1 MARNMGCEEA
11 VMGNEPVRPEDVLP
25 DGADGTEIDGAYVR
39 KGSVAA
45 FIGNVRALAEAESS
59 TPRWAAIVAQLREL
73 KPALDRIGVL
83 EVFEI
88 RDPVLRALVD
98 GL

>member
-1 MARNMGCEEA
+1 
-11 VMGNEPVRPEDVLP
+11 MGNQPVKPEDVLP
-25 DGADGTEIDGAYVR
+25 DGAEGTEFGGEYVR

-59 TPRWAAIVAQLREL
+59 GAQRDAIVGQLREL
-73 KPALDRIGVL
+73 KPALVRIGVL
-83 EVFEI
+83 DVFEI
-88 RDPVLRALVD
+88 RDPEVRALVD